1 MILQSRIR
9 VSDTRTP
16 KKQRENKSFL
26 LPIDRSLAVFAEQ
39 QRKKKNPEY
48 SAIGS
53 PNMERAHASI
63 PGSRSRLIR
72 ANGNQNRR
80 LNKLIASLKA
90 AHRALILQRKGRRR
104 CCKQQQEYSQAVS
117 TVSQAGSGKKK
128 SDKQEANSVH
138 VPSWTDKNKSSRE
151 KLILLHIITW
161 R

>member
-117 TVSQAGSGKKK
+117 TVSQAGSGKKNQINRRQIQYMCQVGRTK
-128 SDKQEANSVH
+128 IKAAE
-138 VPSWTDKNKSSRE
+138 KN
-151 KLILLHIITW
+151 
-161 R
+161 